1 MAITMQTS
9 FEKKCGTNG
18 RCSKRKRKWK
28 GKDANE
34 MKLVEPRSAINV
46 TKLSPAS
53 LEKLRKAIINKKN
66 S

>member
-1 MAITMQTS
+1 
-9 FEKKCGTNG
+9 
-18 RCSKRKRKWK
+18 
-28 GKDANE
+28 

-66 S
+66 RKTKDDRTTSEENKTILRAKITVEY